1 MALME
6 TPASGLDA
14 RGYLAGWLM
23 GQKDMFVKD
32 LKAIPADKLTVS
44 PGGVARPVNEITADA
59 IGLGKWCANALRGNV
74 DSSYEEGSMAAL
86 AASLTTHEALI
97 AAVSE
102 SMDDLA
108 AAIAQASDE
117 TFNAMVTPPWQMPAP
132 MYILTLIAVNHYWY
146 HDGQINYFQA
156 LNGDGAVH
164 WMD

>member
-1 MALME
+1 MDTIA
-6 TPASGLDA
+6 TGLDA

-23 GQKDMFVKD
+23 GQKDMYVKD

-44 PGGVARPVNEITADA
+44 PGGVARPVNELTADA

-74 DSSYEEGSMAAL
+74 DANYGEDAMANL

-108 AAIAQASDE
+108 AAIADASDE
-117 TFNAMVTPPWQMPAP
+117 TFNAIITPPWQMPAP
-132 MYILTLIAVNHYWY
+132 LYVLTLIAVNHFWY
-146 HDGQINYFQA
+146 HDAQLNYFQA